1 MGERDR
7 LYPEKVTSSRR
18 NMSTKDQKPKFREYL
33 IKDIEQ
39 RLKVKFDQVD
49 SVVRAK
55 EMTRFYVKSIV
66 GKLTPGLVPDADEDI
81 DDYIVDGSNDG
92 GVDFIY
98 PSEGR
103 VLLVQ
108 SKYRGPDKAEDSEAF
123 THFCESTS
131 RLYDAYKKKLKLNR
145 KVTDALEEID
155 WESDYFELHFVTLGK
170 VSDSIRNRLEKGPTI
185 VKGLEDFEEL
195 AELYLFDEQEL
206 NVKLREAL
214 SAGEVLDQSVDIL
227 FKPNPDGVPWIQF
240 QSEDDR
246 DLYVGE
252 VTGAQLAN
260 MYRQHKYRLFAMNIR
275 DYVGESKTNKGSC
288 RQQ

>member
-123 THFCESTS
+123 THFC
-131 RLYDAYKKKLKLNR
+131 
-145 KVTDALEEID
+145 
-155 WESDYFELHFVTLGK
+155 
-170 VSDSIRNRLEKGPTI
+170 
-185 VKGLEDFEEL
+185 
-195 AELYLFDEQEL
+195 
-206 NVKLREAL
+206 
-214 SAGEVLDQSVDIL
+214 
-227 FKPNPDGVPWIQF
+227 
-240 QSEDDR
+240 
-246 DLYVGE
+246 
-252 VTGAQLAN
+252 
-260 MYRQHKYRLFAMNIR
+260 
-275 DYVGESKTNKGSC
+275 
-288 RQQ
+288 